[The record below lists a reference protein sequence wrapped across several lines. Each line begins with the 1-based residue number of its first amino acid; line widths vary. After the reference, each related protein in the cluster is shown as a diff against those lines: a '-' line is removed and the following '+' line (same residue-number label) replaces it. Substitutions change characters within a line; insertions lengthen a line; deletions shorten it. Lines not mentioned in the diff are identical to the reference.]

1 MLLIVATVRCLLMP
15 GGLVARPAPPIA
27 SWSVAISAPG
37 HFHLMQVA
45 GILIRFLV
53 VCLLLLARVL
63 LVVAVPV
70 LAFFIQYLT
79 SRVLSIYGKRYHAMC
94 I

>member
-1 MLLIVATVRCLLMP
+1 MLLIVATVRCLLFL
-15 GGLVARPAPPIA
+15 LVHRDAQEEAALAHSR
-27 SWSVAISAPG
+27 
-37 HFHLMQVA
+37 LMQTA